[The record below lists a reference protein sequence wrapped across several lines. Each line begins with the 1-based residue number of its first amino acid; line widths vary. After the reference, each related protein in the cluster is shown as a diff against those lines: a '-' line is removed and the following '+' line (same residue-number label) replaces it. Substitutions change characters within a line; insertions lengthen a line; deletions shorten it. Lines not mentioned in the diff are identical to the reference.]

1 MRRPHFVGASHRG
14 FTAVTERARD
24 ESAIHA
30 RTVEH
35 LHTSHGQYLEGDSLP
50 LVRHCSGLGRHRRMA
65 LKNRTVLR
73 QQGSGE
79 TAYRL
84 EVRQVK

>member
-1 MRRPHFVGASHRG
+1 MRCPYFVGASRHG
-14 FTAVTERARD
+14 FAAVTEGACD

-30 RTVEH
+30 WTVEH

-50 LVRHCSGLGRHRRMA
+50 LVRHRSGLGRQRRMA
-65 LKNRTVLR
+65 LKNRTDLR

-79 TAYRL
+79 TAYRM